1 MNIMISPVKD
11 MCGTPKNMCGT
22 PMSQTS
28 TAAGSAPCTPFST
41 FTLEPLELD
50 VPPCLFGTLDQCG
63 TSAGLLAKSTFLVDN
78 SELAAPTLG
87 LSYRRSKSV
96 NDSDGAILG
105 PTWGTAV
112 EGIAHTDGWIQVGSH
127 FLPTVLD
134 GKRVLSTK
142 LRTLTIDLEVTEV
155 AEAAEVA
162 EDTEASWE
170 GPALTAD
177 GQVVDLDGG
186 VPIFFSCAK
195 ELSSGHAHKVDMM
208 SDARVVRAMHL
219 AHAACDGEAAVTNE
233 KKCSIDEWGIVHGAE
248 ALAPSESMEKSALK
262 RLHRKQNARQ
272 MSSKMATT
280 SADET
285 SILTVNGAG
294 RICLYLDLA
303 SKGPSKQRLR
313 QKHAESRFR
322 MDWGEEVLSV
332 DSCGSVHYSDE

>member
-1 MNIMISPVKD
+1 
-11 MCGTPKNMCGT
+11 
-22 PMSQTS
+22 MSQTS

-41 FTLEPLELD
+41 FTLEPLEAD
-50 VPPCLFGTLDQCG
+50 VPPL
-63 TSAGLLAKSTFLVDN
+63 STFLVDN

-142 LRTLTIDLEVTEV
+142 LRTLTIDLEVPEV
-155 AEAAEVA
+155 AEVA
-162 EDTEASWE
+162 EDIDASWE

-208 SDARVVRAMHL
+208 SDARGVRAMHV
-219 AHAACDGEAAVTNE
+219 AHAACDGDAAVTNE
-233 KKCSIDEWGIVHGAE
+233 KKCSIDEWGIVHGAA

-262 RLHRKQNARQ
+262 RFHRKQNARQ
-272 MSSKMATT
+272 MCSKRAATK
-280 SADET
+280 ADEA

-303 SKGPSKQRLR
+303 GKGGPSKQRLR
-313 QKHAESRFR
+313 QKHAEAFSSRSG

-332 DSCGSVHYSDE
+332 DCCGSVHYSDE